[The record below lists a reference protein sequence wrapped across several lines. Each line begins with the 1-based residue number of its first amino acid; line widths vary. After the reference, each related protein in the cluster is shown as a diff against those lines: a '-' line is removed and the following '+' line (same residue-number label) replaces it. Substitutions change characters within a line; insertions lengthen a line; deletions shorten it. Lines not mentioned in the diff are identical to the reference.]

1 MPIRMCSPVVPEM
14 AVTDDQPQPSLGAQV
29 AFSSP
34 SLKRSGEGAA
44 TMAQL
49 RQLVP
54 SLRQVAI
61 SDELEFLQH
70 VIDYIQDL
78 ETQLSDDETEMIP
91 EIDEVQQR
99 T

>member
-1 MPIRMCSPVVPEM
+1 MCSPVVPEM
-14 AVTDDQPQPSLGAQV
+14 PVTDEQARPSLGAQV

-54 SLRQVAI
+54 SLRQMTI

-78 ETQLSDDETEMIP
+78 ETQLTDHEMEMIP
-91 EIDEVQQR
+91 ESDGEQPR
-99 T
+99 A